1 MAQYQHLPIYKQTYD
16 ILLRTMTATKDF
28 PREYKYTLGQK
39 IKDELIEL
47 VVMIYRANSATDKAQ
62 HIESIV
68 ERVQAIQLMMRL
80 SHDMKILTPPRALRR
95 DSIKKRSRNWLDG
108 RSPLKDLIFSFPLE
122 TGYIPHCGRQ
132 GSSINGQEAT
142 GSGFAAT
149 GEILIGRP

>member
-1 MAQYQHLPIYKQTYD
+1 MDIADRVFLRFWKRQEFLEQTYD

-47 VVMIYRANSATDKAQ
+47 VVMIYRANSAADKAQ

-80 SHDMKILTPPRALRR
+80 SHDMKILPRRHYAALSEMTDSLAKQAQGWLRSSGKGKPHKRR
-95 DSIKKRSRNWLDG
+95 YAALAAAGNLKWQSRAKPGSCPG
-108 RSPLKDLIFSFPLE
+108 RCRD
-122 TGYIPHCGRQ
+122 
-132 GSSINGQEAT
+132 
-142 GSGFAAT
+142 
-149 GEILIGRP
+149 

>member
-47 VVMIYRANSATDKAQ
+47 VVMIYRANSAADKAQ

-68 ERVQAIQLMMRL
+68 ERVQAIQLTMRL
-80 SHDMKILTPPRALRR
+80 SHDMKILPRRHYAALSDRK
-95 DSIKKRSRNWLDG
+95 SVV
-108 RSPLKDLIFSFPLE
+108 
-122 TGYIPHCGRQ
+122 
-132 GSSINGQEAT
+132 
-142 GSGFAAT
+142 
-149 GEILIGRP
+149 